1 MAIINSIAS
10 WLMKKRMH
18 QIELFMKYPHEVQR
32 DGLYKLLKAA
42 ADTEW
47 GKKFNYK
54 EIDNLKQFAERVPL
68 QDYDSLKPYIDKMRK
83 GEQQILWNTEIKWFA
98 KSSGT
103 TNDKSKFIPISTES
117 LEECHF
123 KGGKDML
130 SIYCNNFPETKLF
143 TGKSLTLAGSLR
155 TVQGLENSYDGDLSA
170 VIVQNLP
177 LLAELARTPNS
188 EITLMDGWDQKI
200 EKLAEA
206 TINEN
211 VTSLAGVPSW
221 MLILLRH
228 ILNKTNKDNIHEVW
242 PNLEV
247 YFHGGVNFS
256 PYAQHFNKIIPNSL
270 FYLETYNASEGF
282 FGIQDQTH
290 TKDFLLMLD
299 YGIYYEF
306 IPFNHNNT
314 QSNQTVLLHEVELL
328 KDYAV
333 VISTNGG
340 LWRYQIGDTIQ
351 FTSLNPYR
359 FKIVGRTKH
368 FINAFGE
375 ELMIDNAEQALHIAC
390 EKTNATI
397 VEYTA
402 APIFLGQKESG
413 AHQWLIEFEE
423 TPKDLNFF
431 SELLDNALKNLNSDY
446 EAKRFGDM
454 LLKPPVV
461 ITAKKETFFKWLKS
475 KNKLGGQYK
484 VPRLSNERLIIE
496 EILTLMN
503 NEE

>member
-1 MAIINSIAS
+1 
-10 WLMKKRMH
+10 
-18 QIELFMKYPHEVQR
+18 
-32 DGLYKLLKAA
+32 
-42 ADTEW
+42 
-47 GKKFNYK
+47 
-54 EIDNLKQFAERVPL
+54 
-68 QDYDSLKPYIDKMRK
+68 
-83 GEQQILWNTEIKWFA
+83 
-98 KSSGT
+98 
-103 TNDKSKFIPISTES
+103 
-117 LEECHF
+117 
-123 KGGKDML
+123 
-130 SIYCNNFPETKLF
+130 
-143 TGKSLTLAGSLR
+143 
-155 TVQGLENSYDGDLSA
+155 
-170 VIVQNLP
+170 
-177 LLAELARTPNS
+177 
-188 EITLMDGWDQKI
+188 
-200 EKLAEA
+200 
-206 TINEN
+206 
-211 VTSLAGVPSW
+211 
-221 MLILLRH
+221 
-228 ILNKTNKDNIHEVW
+228 
-242 PNLEV
+242 
-247 YFHGGVNFS
+247 
-256 PYAQHFNKIIPNSL
+256 
-270 FYLETYNASEGF
+270 LETYNASEGF

>member
-1 MAIINSIAS
+1 
-10 WLMKKRMH
+10 MKKRMH
-18 QIELFMKYPHEVQR
+18 QIELFMKYPHEVQSE
-32 DGLYKLLKAA
+32 GLNKLLKAA
-42 ADTEW
+42 AETEW
-47 GKKFNYK
+47 GKLYNYK
-54 EIDNLKQFAERVPL
+54 DIDNGLQFANRVPL
-68 QDYDSLKPYIDKMRK
+68 QDYDSLKPYFDKMRK

-130 SIYCNNFPETKLF
+130 SIYCNNFPETQLF

-155 TVQGLENSYDGDLSA
+155 TAQGLETTYDGDLSA

-188 EITLMDGWDQKI
+188 EITLMEGWDEKI

-228 ILNKTNKDNIHEVW
+228 ILDKTNKKDIHQVW

-247 YFHGGVNFS
+247 YFHGGINFN
-256 PYAQHFNKIIPNSL
+256 PYINHYKNIITKDI

-282 FGIQDQTH
+282 FGIQDQVNS
-290 TKDFLLMLD
+290 KDFLLMLD

-306 IPFNHNNT
+306 IPFYQNG
-314 QSNQTVLLHEVELL
+314 QKSDQTILLQEVEIN

-351 FTSLNPYR
+351 FTSTNPYR
-359 FKIVGRTKH
+359 FKILGRTKH

-375 ELMIDNAEQALHIAC
+375 ELMIDNAEQALTIAC
-390 EKTNATI
+390 EKTEATI

-402 APIFLGQKESG
+402 APIYLGHKESG
-413 AHQWLIEFEE
+413 SHQWLIEFEKA
-423 TPKDLNFF
+423 PNDIHFF
-431 SELLDNALKNLNSDY
+431 AELLDNALKNLNSDY

-454 LLKPPVV
+454 LLKPPVLIV
-461 ITAKKETFFKWLKS
+461 AKKGTFFKWLKS
-475 KNKLGGQYK
+475 KNKLGGQFK
-484 VPRLSNERLIIE
+484 VPRLSNERTIIN
-496 EILTLMN
+496 EILLIMN
-503 NEE
+503 NNE

>member
-1 MAIINSIAS
+1 
-10 WLMKKRMH
+10 MH
-18 QIELFMKYPHEVQR
+18 QIELFMKYPHEVQSE
-32 DGLYKLLKAA
+32 GLNKLLKAA
-42 ADTEW
+42 ADTQW
-47 GKKFNYK
+47 GIAHHYK
-54 EIDNLKQFAERVPL
+54 DIDNNKKFAERVPL

-83 GEQQILWNTEIKWFA
+83 GEQQVLWNTEIKWFA

-103 TNDKSKFIPISTES
+103 TNDKSKYIPISSES

-130 SIYCNNFPETKLF
+130 SIYCNNFPETQLF

-155 TVQGLENSYDGDLSA
+155 TVEGLETSYDGDLSA

-188 EITLMDGWDQKI
+188 EITLMDGWDDKI
-200 EKLAEA
+200 EKLANA

-211 VTSLAGVPSW
+211 VTSLVGVPSW

-228 ILNKTNKDNIHEVW
+228 ILIKTNKKSILEVW

-247 YFHGGVNFS
+247 YFHGGINFN
-256 PYAQHFNKIIPNSL
+256 PYVQHFKNIIPKDL

-282 FGIQDQTH
+282 FGIQDQVH
-290 TKDFLLMLD
+290 SKDFLLMLD

-306 IPFNHNNT
+306 IPFLPNNT
-314 QSNQTVLLHEVELL
+314 QTNQTILLQDVDLNI
-328 KDYAV
+328 DYAV

-375 ELMIDNAEQALHIAC
+375 ELMIDNAEQALKIAC
-390 EKTNATI
+390 EKTNAAI
-397 VEYTA
+397 IEYTA
-402 APIFLGQKESG
+402 APIYFGDNESG
-413 AHQWLIEFEE
+413 THQWLIEFENNPE
-423 TPKDLNFF
+423 DIQFF
-431 SELLDNALKNLNSDY
+431 TELLDNALKNLNSDY
-446 EAKRFGDM
+446 EAKRYGDL
-454 LLKPPVV
+454 LLKPPTIVQ
-461 ITAKKETFFKWLKS
+461 AKKGTFFNWLKS
-475 KNKLGGQYK
+475 KNKLGGQNK
-484 VPRLSNERLIIE
+484 VPRLSNERLIIN
-496 EILTLMN
+496 EILAQMN
-503 NEE
+503 QNA

>member
-1 MAIINSIAS
+1 
-10 WLMKKRMH
+10 MKKRMH

-32 DGLYKLLKAA
+32 EGFTKLIKAA
-42 ADTEW
+42 ADTQW
-47 GKKFNYK
+47 GKQYHYK
-54 EIDNLKQFAERVPL
+54 EIDNTKQFAERVPL

-83 GEQQILWNTEIKWFA
+83 GEQHVLWNTEVKWFA

-130 SIYCNNFPETKLF
+130 SIYCNNFPDTQLF

-155 TVQGLENSYDGDLSA
+155 TVQGLETAYDGDLSA

-177 LLAELARTPNS
+177 LLAELARTPNP
-188 EITLMDGWDQKI
+188 EITLMEGWDDKI

-211 VTSLAGVPSW
+211 VTSLVGVPSW

-228 ILNKTNKDNIHEVW
+228 IISKTNKKNILEVW

-247 YFHGGVNFS
+247 YFHGGINFN
-256 PYAQHFNKIIPNSL
+256 PYVQHFKNIIPKDL

-282 FGIQDQTH
+282 FGIQDQINS
-290 TKDFLLMLD
+290 KDLLLMLD

-306 IPFNHNNT
+306 IPFQQNASK
-314 QSNQTVLLHEVELL
+314 SNRTILLQEVELG

-375 ELMIDNAEQALHIAC
+375 ELMIDNAEQALLIAC
-390 EKTNATI
+390 EKTNAAI

-402 APIFLGQKESG
+402 APIYFGDKESG
-413 AHQWLIEFEE
+413 AHQWLIEFENA
-423 TPKDLNFF
+423 PDNLLFF

-446 EAKRFGDM
+446 EAKRYGDL

-461 ITAKKETFFKWLKS
+461 LSAKKGTFFNWLKS
-475 KNKLGGQYK
+475 KNKLGGQFK
-484 VPRLSNERLIIE
+484 VPRLSNERTIID
-496 EILTLMN
+496 EILNLINT
-503 NEE
+503 NE

>member
-1 MAIINSIAS
+1 
-10 WLMKKRMH
+10 MKKRMH

-32 DGLYKLLKAA
+32 EGLSKLLKSAS
-42 ADTEW
+42 DTQW
-47 GKKFNYK
+47 GKMYNYK
-54 EIDNLKQFAERVPL
+54 EIENAKQFAERVPL
-68 QDYDSLKPYIDKMRK
+68 QDYDSLKPYIDRMRK
-83 GEQQILWNTEIKWFA
+83 GEHQILWNTEIKWFA

-130 SIYCNNFPETKLF
+130 SIFCSNFPETQLF

-155 TVQGLENSYDGDLSA
+155 TVQGLETAYDGDLSA

-177 LLAELARTPNS
+177 FLAELARTPNS
-188 EITLMDGWDQKI
+188 EITLMDNWEEKI

-206 TINEN
+206 TIIEN

-228 ILNKTNKDNIHEVW
+228 ILEKTGKKYINEVW

-247 YFHGGVNFS
+247 YFHGGINFN
-256 PYAQHFNKIIPNSL
+256 PYINSFKNIIHKDI

-282 FGIQDQTH
+282 FGIQDQLNS
-290 TKDFLLMLD
+290 KDFLLMLD

-306 IPFNHNNT
+306 IPFLPNNT
-314 QSNQTVLLHEVELL
+314 IGNKTILLHEVTLNV
-328 KDYAV
+328 DYAM

-351 FTSLNPYR
+351 FTCLNPYR

-368 FINAFGE
+368 YINAFGE
-375 ELMIDNAEQALHIAC
+375 ELMIDNAEQALLVAC
-390 EKTNATI
+390 EKTEATI
-397 VEYTA
+397 IEYTA
-402 APIFLGQKESG
+402 APVYFEDNESG
-413 AHQWLIEFEE
+413 SHQWLIEFDKRPNDIE
-423 TPKDLNFF
+423 FF
-431 SELLDNALKNLNSDY
+431 AELLDNSLKNLNSDY
-446 EAKRFGDM
+446 EAKRYSDM
-454 LLKPPVV
+454 ILKPPVIV
-461 ITAKKETFFKWLKS
+461 EAINGTFFNWLKS
-475 KNKLGGQYK
+475 KNKLGGQFK
-484 VPRLSNERLIIE
+484 VPRLSNERIIID
-496 EILTLMN
+496 EILFHMN
-503 NEE
+503 HHV

>member
-1 MAIINSIAS
+1 
-10 WLMKKRMH
+10 MH

-32 DGLYKLLKAA
+32 EGLNKLLKSAS
-42 ADTEW
+42 DTEW
-47 GKKFNYK
+47 GRMYNYK
-54 EIDNLKQFAERVPL
+54 EIENNRQFAERVPL
-68 QDYDSLKPYIDKMRK
+68 QDYESMKPFIDKMRK
-83 GEQQILWNTEIKWFA
+83 GEHQVLWNTEIKWFA

-103 TNDKSKFIPISTES
+103 TSDKSKYIPISNES

-130 SIYCNNFPETKLF
+130 SIYCNNFPETQLF

-155 TVQGLENSYDGDLSA
+155 TVQGLETAYDGDLSA

-177 LLAELARTPNS
+177 FLAELARTPNS
-188 EITLMDGWDQKI
+188 EITLMEGWNEKI

-221 MLILLRH
+221 MLILLRY
-228 ILNKTNKDNIHEVW
+228 ILQKKHVKNIHEVW

-247 YFHGGVNFS
+247 YFHGGVNFN
-256 PYAQHFNKIIPNSL
+256 PYVNNFKSIIPKDI

-282 FGIQDQTH
+282 FGIQDQINS
-290 TKDFLLMLD
+290 KDFLLMLD

-306 IPFNHNNT
+306 IPFVPNNT
-314 QSNQTVLLHEVELL
+314 SSNKTILLQDVELHI
-328 KDYAV
+328 DYAM

-375 ELMIDNAEQALHIAC
+375 ELMIDNAEQALLIAC
-390 EKTNATI
+390 EKTDATI
-397 VEYTA
+397 MEYTA
-402 APIFLGQKESG
+402 APIYFDDKESG
-413 AHQWLIEFEE
+413 SHQWLVEFDKA
-423 TPKDLNFF
+423 PNDIQFF
-431 SELLDNALKNLNSDY
+431 TELLDNALKNLNSDY
-446 EAKRFGDM
+446 EAKRYSDM
-454 LLKPPVV
+454 LLKPPIIVE
-461 ITAKKETFFKWLKS
+461 AQRGTFFNWLKS
-475 KNKLGGQYK
+475 KNKLGGQFK
-484 VPRLSNERLIIE
+484 VPRLSNERTIIN
-496 EILTLMN
+496 EILAQMN
-503 NEE
+503 NNE

>member
-1 MAIINSIAS
+1 
-10 WLMKKRMH
+10 MH

-32 DGLYKLLKAA
+32 DGLNKLVKAA
-42 ADTEW
+42 ADTQW
-47 GKKFNYK
+47 GKMFHYND
-54 EIDNLKQFAERVPL
+54 IDNIKQFAERVPL

-83 GEQQILWNTEIKWFA
+83 GEQQVLWNTEVKWFA

-130 SIYCNNFPETKLF
+130 SIYCNNFPETQLF

-155 TVQGLENSYDGDLSA
+155 MVEGLDTAYDGDLSA

-188 EITLMDGWDQKI
+188 EITLMEGWDEKI
-200 EKLAEA
+200 EKLVDA

-228 ILNKTNKDNIHEVW
+228 VLHKTGKKNIHEVW

-247 YFHGGVNFS
+247 YFHGGINFS
-256 PYAQHFNKIIPNSL
+256 PYVQHFKSIIPKEI

-282 FGIQDQTH
+282 FGIQDQVSA
-290 TKDFLLMLD
+290 KDFLLMLD

-306 IPFNHNNT
+306 IPFH
-314 QSNQTVLLHEVELL
+314 QSNALAGKTILLEEVELN

-368 FINAFGE
+368 YINAFGE
-375 ELMIDNAEQALHIAC
+375 ELMIDNAEQALLIAC
-390 EKTNATI
+390 EKTDAAI
-397 VEYTA
+397 IEYTA
-402 APIFLGQKESG
+402 APVYFGDKESG
-413 AHQWLIEFEE
+413 SHQWVVEFEK
-423 TPKDLNFF
+423 TPEDLQFF
-431 SELLDNALKNLNSDY
+431 TELLDNALKNLNSDY
-446 EAKRFGDM
+446 EAKRYGDL
-454 LLKPPVV
+454 LLKPPQL
-461 ITAKKETFFKWLKS
+461 IEAKKGTFFNWLKS
-475 KNKLGGQYK
+475 KNKLGGQFK
-484 VPRLSNERLIIE
+484 VPRLSNERIIIN
-496 EILTLMN
+496 EILAQMKHEN
-503 NEE
+503 